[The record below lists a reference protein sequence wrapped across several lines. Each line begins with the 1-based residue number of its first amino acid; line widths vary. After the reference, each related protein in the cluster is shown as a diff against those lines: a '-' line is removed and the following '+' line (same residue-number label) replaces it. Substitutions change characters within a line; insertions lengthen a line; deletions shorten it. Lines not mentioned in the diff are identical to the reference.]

1 MKIFNKIKLEIRYID
16 DVKGFGVF
24 TLEKINIGD
33 IVETCYFLPI
43 YNSNI
48 NPLLDYL
55 FQIDEHTTKRIFPL
69 GYGSIYNHSDSP
81 NINWKVKDDKFIEF
95 YSLKEIESGDELCHD
110 YGSKYWQT
118 YWEIRKNKII

>member
-16 DVKGFGVF
+16 EVKGFGVF

-48 NPLLDYL
+48 NPLIDYL
-55 FQIDEHTTKRIFPL
+55 FQIDKYKTTRIFPL
-69 GYGSIYNHSDSP
+69 GYGAIYNHSDSP
-81 NINWKVKDDKFIEF
+81 NINWKVKDDNFIEF
-95 YSLKEIESGDELCHD
+95 YSLKEIEQGDELCHD
-110 YGSKYWQT
+110 YGPNYWQT
-118 YWEIRKNKII
+118 YWEIRKNRII

>member
-16 DVKGFGVF
+16 EVKGFGVF

-48 NPLLDYL
+48 NPLIDYL
-55 FQIDEHTTKRIFPL
+55 FQIDKYKTTRIFPL
-69 GYGSIYNHSDSP
+69 GYGAIYNHSDSP
-81 NINWKVKDDKFIEF
+81 NINWKVKDDNFIEF
-95 YSLKEIESGDELCHD
+95 YSLKEIEPGDELCHD
-110 YGSKYWQT
+110 YGPNYWKT
-118 YWEIRKNKII
+118 YWDIRKNRII